1 MHKYARNVQ
10 CYLTAYSSLVLRNFC
25 FTAGP
30 FRIQI
35 PETGMNR
42 PDGPGVNLKL
52 TSTRMLTTGE
62 RNYMLHTQKKT
73 KPDLNK
79 APSKNLRQHRQ
90 KKW

>member
-1 MHKYARNVQ
+1 
-10 CYLTAYSSLVLRNFC
+10 
-25 FTAGP
+25 
-30 FRIQI
+30 
-35 PETGMNR
+35 MNR

-90 KKW
+90 KKMVRHVPPLLPTKNAKKEADERDEYTC